1 MVPPYTSFPPVSSEK
16 VSLAS
21 PFFAIQQAA
30 RGRGKID
37 RHTSTRQ
44 EEADEVEKEKDEDED
59 AWTTMTTSVLV
70 APSNK
75 RRKTAPPRLAARR
88 RFFMFFPFLLFLSSD
103 VVVAAFP
110 GTNFSALCVAGR
122 GEEVLFFFTPLP

>member
-44 EEADEVEKEKDEDED
+44 EEADEVDRKE
-59 AWTTMTTSVLV
+59 
-70 APSNK
+70 
-75 RRKTAPPRLAARR
+75 
-88 RFFMFFPFLLFLSSD
+88 
-103 VVVAAFP
+103 VAAIF
-110 GTNFSALCVAGR
+110 TSDERSAPDTIA
-122 GEEVLFFFTPLP
+122 